1 MYICKDEI
9 CDPCCDFCWYCF
21 HGEYGEPVECIK
33 NESGFGDG
41 LGYCDRF
48 RCRLHEERPLDIGAD
63 VDMDA

>member
-1 MYICKDEI
+1 MYICNDEI

-21 HGEYGEPVECIK
+21 HNEYGVPVECIK

-41 LGYCDRF
+41 LGYCDNF
-48 RCRLHEERPLDIGAD
+48 RCRLHEERPLDIGPN